1 MTKKQFLQLKPGN
14 VIKSKRDHPWVV
26 YFVQPNREPSMV
38 LAADTLRDPEGVM
51 ESILF
56 LGIEHVVMGTS
67 FTIGDARRL
76 KRIA

>member
-1 MTKKQFLQLKPGN
+1 
-14 VIKSKRDHPWVV
+14 
-26 YFVQPNREPSMV
+26 MV
-38 LAADTLRDPEGVM
+38 LAASTLRDPEGVM

-56 LGIEHVVMGTS
+56 LGTEHVVMGTS